1 MKAIAHVRRPAGQHW
16 VGDGFPVHT
25 LFSPGD
31 AGERSSPF
39 LMLDYAP
46 PTPFTPTS
54 HRRGVGVHPHRGFE
68 TVTLVYQGGLAH
80 RDSSGG
86 GGEIG
91 PGDVQWMT
99 AGAGI
104 LHEEFHSEAFSRSG
118 GTLEMAQL
126 WVNLPARAKRVP
138 PAYQTL
144 LDAEMPRVELPDGAG
159 WLRVVAG
166 HYAGQQGPARTH
178 SPIEV
183 WDLTL
188 NRDARVTL
196 PAAEGRS
203 GVLVVRRGTVQVNGE
218 AIVRAGE
225 AVLFDTASADV
236 ALEANTTA
244 ELLWLSGEP
253 LNEPIAA
260 YGPFVMNTQAEIAEA
275 LDDYHRGAFGQLAS

>member
-1 MKAIAHVRRPAGQHW
+1 MKAIAHVRRPAGRHW

-46 PTPFTPTS
+46 PTPFAPTT

-68 TVTLVYQGGLAH
+68 TVTLVYQGALAH

-86 GGEIG
+86 GGPIG

-104 LHEEFHSEAFSRSG
+104 LHEEFHAEAFAREG

-126 WVNLPARAKRVP
+126 WLNLPARAKRVP

-144 LDAEMPRVELPDGAG
+144 LDAHLPRVELPGG
-159 WLRVVAG
+159 VGQLRVVAG
-166 HYAGQQGPARTH
+166 SYDGQSGPAQTH
-178 SPIEV
+178 SPVDV

-188 NRDARVTL
+188 QRDARFTV
-196 PAAEGRS
+196 PVAAGRS
-203 GVLVVRRGTVQVNGE
+203 AVLLLRRGSVQLNDEVV
-218 AIVRAGE
+218 VRAGE
-225 AVLFDTASADV
+225 AALFDTAGADV
-236 ALEANTTA
+236 VVEGNQKA
-244 ELLWLSGEP
+244 ELLWLSGAP
-253 LNEPIAA
+253 LNEPVAA

-275 LDDYHRGAFGQLAS
+275 IDDYQRGAFGQLAS